1 MKLYKHTLNLPKT
14 KFPMKGNL
22 TKKEPEIL
30 KIWQQENIY
39 QIIRSNNKGKEIFL
53 LHDGPP
59 YANGNIHIG
68 HAINKILKD
77 IIIKSKTLSGFDTPY
92 TPFWDCH
99 GLPIEHKIEKKIGIL
114 KNTIEKI
121 AFRNLCYKYST
132 KQVKKQKLD
141 FIRLG
146 IFGDWENSKLTTD
159 KELESNVIN
168 TLSKIIEKKYL
179 YRGSKPVHWCIE
191 CQSALAEAEVEY
203 YQQKT
208 TAIIIKFQIL
218 YNNNLIKIFTLCN
231 KISKIN
237 IIIWTTTPWSLPAN
251 RAIAVHPEHKYQ
263 LISFEKQYVIIAKKL
278 VPNVMHTMNIKTW
291 NVIQTIL
298 GKELENIHFKHPFL
312 NFTIPIILS
321 THVTVDTGTGAV
333 HIAPDHGEDDY
344 LVSQKY
350 NIQLTKIINKKGQ
363 YVNNIHPQLNQKNI
377 FQSNNIIINIM
388 KNNNQLLHSHVIEHA
403 YPHCWRHKTPILY
416 RVTKQWF
423 IKIKDTKLQKQVIEI
438 IKNVKWIP
446 KWGYKKMYN
455 MLQKRPDWCISRQ
468 RAWGVPIPLFTHKKT
483 GELHPETIPIIKKIQ
498 SMIRI
503 QGSEIWW
510 KLDKKNILGKNYKEY
525 KKSTDVLDVWFE
537 SGCIYNLNI
546 HNIPKQ
552 NTHINMYLEG
562 VDQYRGWFMSSL
574 IISTIVNRSAPY
586 QHVLTHGFAIDQTGQ
601 KMSKSIGN
609 IITPNEIIKLFG
621 ADVLRL
627 WIASTNYSHDIA
639 ISKDVLIQI
648 SEHYRR
654 IRNTSRFLLGNL
666 YDFNYTV
673 DKIEFHHMILLDQW
687 IINKTKIL
695 QNKIITLY
703 QDYKFHKIIKKIIK
717 FCSITLGSFYLD
729 IIKDRQY
736 TAKKNSLAR
745 KSCQTAIYY
754 IIQSLVRWITPILPF
769 TAHEIWQYIPYNN
782 TQETI
787 FIQNWF
793 EYKDQNQEHT
803 LITNES
809 WNILFNIKI
818 EINKILEEQKQI
830 KKINTSLETIITI
843 YANNNI
849 YNVLKLLKKE
859 LKFMFLVSKIK
870 IFKYRYAPND
880 IYTSTQIPNLK
891 ISIEKYLGTKCPR
904 CWNFF
909 NEINIHNQDKN
920 ICNRCN
926 KNVNQKGENRK
937 FL

>member
-1 MKLYKHTLNLPKT
+1 MKLYKNTLNLPKT

-22 TKKEPEIL
+22 TQKEPEIL
-30 KIWQQENIY
+30 QKWQKENIY
-39 QIIRSNNKGKEIFL
+39 QIIRHNNKGKDIFL

-99 GLPIEHKIEKKIGIL
+99 GLPIEHKIEQKIGML
-114 KNTIEKI
+114 KNTIEKQE
-121 AFRNLCYKYST
+121 FRNLCHKYAAQ
-132 KQVKKQKLD
+132 QVKKQKLD

-146 IFGDWENSKLTTD
+146 IFGNWNQSKLTTD
-159 KELESNVIN
+159 KKLESNVIN
-168 TLSKIIEKKYL
+168 ILSKIIEKKYL

-203 YQQKT
+203 YTKKT
-208 TAIIIKFQIL
+208 TAIIVKFQIL

-231 KISKIN
+231 QISKIN

-251 RAIAVHPEHKYQ
+251 RAIAVHPEYKYQ
-263 LISFEKQYVIIAKKL
+263 LIYCEEQYIIIAKKL
-278 VPNVMHTMNIKTW
+278 VPNVMNTIHIKKW
-291 NVIQTIL
+291 NVIQTIF
-298 GKELENIHFKHPFL
+298 GKELENIYFKHPFL

-321 THVTVDTGTGAV
+321 KHVTVDTGTGAV

-344 LVSQKY
+344 FLSQKY
-350 NIQLTKIINKKGQ
+350 NIKLTNIINAQGK
-363 YVNNIHPQLNQKNI
+363 YVDKIHPYLNKKNI
-377 FQSNNIIINIM
+377 FQSNDIIIDMI
-388 KNNNQLLHSHVIEHA
+388 KNNHKLLHSHFIEHA
-403 YPHCWRHKTPILY
+403 YPHCWRHKKPILY

-423 IKIKDTKLQKQVIEI
+423 IKIQDTKLQKKAMEI
-438 IKNVKWIP
+438 IQNVQWIP

-455 MLQKRPDWCISRQ
+455 LLQKRPDWCISRQ
-468 RAWGVPIPLFTHKKT
+468 RMWGVPIPLFTHKET

-498 SMIRI
+498 SII
-503 QGSEIWW
+503 QLKGSEIWW
-510 KLDKKNILGKNYKEY
+510 KLDKKSILGKNYKKY

-537 SGCIYNLNI
+537 SGCIHNLNI
-546 HNIPKQ
+546 YNLPVK

-574 IISTIVNRSAPY
+574 IISMIVNESPPY
-586 QHVLTHGFAIDQTGQ
+586 QNVLTHGFAIDQSGQ

-627 WIASTNYSHDIA
+627 WVASTNYSHDIA
-639 ISKDVLIQI
+639 ISKAVLIQI

-666 YDFNYTV
+666 YDFNYEL
-673 DKIEFHHMILLDQW
+673 DKIKFNHMILLDQW
-687 IINKTKIL
+687 IVKKTQIL
-695 QNKIITLY
+695 QNKIIALY
-703 QDYKFHKIIKKIIK
+703 QNYKFHKIIKKIIK

-736 TAKKNSLAR
+736 TTQKNSIAR
-745 KSCQTAIYY
+745 RSCQTAMYY
-754 IIQSLVRWITPILPF
+754 IIQSLVRWITPIVPF

-782 TQETI
+782 TKETI

-793 EYKDQNQEHT
+793 EYKNQNQENA
-803 LITNES
+803 LITHED

-818 EINKILEEQKQI
+818 EINKILERQKKI
-830 KKINTSLETIITI
+830 KKINTSLETIMII
-843 YANNNI
+843 YANKNI
-849 YNVLKLLKKE
+849 YNILKILKKE

-870 IFKYRYAPND
+870 IFRYKYAPQD
-880 IYTSTQIPNLK
+880 SYTSIEIPKLK
-891 ISIEKYLGTKCPR
+891 ISVKKYLGIKCPR

-926 KNVNQKGENRK
+926 KNVHQKGENRK